1 MKLHSVWAALCAEPG
16 KSVQDLFELPS
27 MACKQQLRQGATHL
41 FGCHCLQ
48 AADRRYILLY
58 TWMARHGAGA
68 VNPKL
73 IMSSAKRLRVT

>member
-1 MKLHSVWAALCAEPG
+1 M
-16 KSVQDLFELPS
+16 QDLFGLPS
-27 MACKQQLRQGATHL
+27 MACKHGLRQEVPYL

-58 TWMARHGAGA
+58 IWMARQGAGA